1 LLLTVALLVLAGQ
14 IQQVQLE
21 RLVVPAGVF
30 LEFLVLV
37 MEEEMVLTQIFHRVQ
52 EQLQILPV
60 AQDYGTGSQT
70 VVVVAAGSTP
80 PTLHLAVEPS
90 QLDH

>member
-1 LLLTVALLVLAGQ
+1 M
-14 IQQVQLE
+14 VQ
-21 RLVVPAGVF
+21 AGVF

-37 MEEEMVLTQIFHRVQ
+37 MEEGMVLTQIFHRVQ
-52 EQLQILPV
+52 EPLQILPI
-60 AQDYGTGSQT
+60 AEDYGIGSQT

-90 QLDH
+90 QLEH